1 MYTHLKKFSYM
12 ESRRKVLASLA
23 ALSLAGCVGDSSG
36 SGSEEGESDDSS
48 KITKDPLNFVIQPE
62 QLSDDWKE
70 ELRKKDGNE
79 GIVSYINDQEGSF
92 LDSTV
97 AVFETVEEARDSY
110 RSQVDEADEQY
121 ETESADVGEEA
132 THYMIEDCGCY
143 KVDDSFWVL
152 FLERNAV
159 GKVGTGIDQSQLDTV
174 PEEKV
179 LDFAELNL
187 ENFS

>member
-1 MYTHLKKFSYM
+1 M
-12 ESRRKVLASLA
+12 ESRREVLASLVT
-23 ALSLAGCVGDSSG
+23 LSLAGCVTDPTG
-36 SGSEEGESDDSS
+36 SASEDGGSEGSS
-48 KITKDPLNFVIQPE
+48 NIPKDPLDLVIQPE

-79 GIVSYINDQEGSF
+79 GIVSYINDQEGAF

-97 AVFETVEEARDSY
+97 AVFETVEEARESY
-110 RSQVDEADEQY
+110 RSRVDEADEQY

-187 ENFS
+187 KNFP